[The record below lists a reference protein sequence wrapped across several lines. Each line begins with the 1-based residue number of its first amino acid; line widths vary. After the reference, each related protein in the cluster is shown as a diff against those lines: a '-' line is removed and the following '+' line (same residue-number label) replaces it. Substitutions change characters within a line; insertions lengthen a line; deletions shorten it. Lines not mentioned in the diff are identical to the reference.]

1 VRRRMRAI
9 STVTSIRGL
18 TSPRMEAMPAVMV
31 DLSTTPGI
39 MKVPQAE
46 LTTLMAIVIQVV
58 ILEVTVGVTQ
68 AVIVTVEV
76 EEADVEIWK

>member
-1 VRRRMRAI
+1 MQRRMRAI
-9 STVTSIRGL
+9 STTV
-18 TSPRMEAMPAVMV
+18 
-31 DLSTTPGI
+31 GI

-68 AVIVTVEV
+68 VVVVTVEV

>member
-9 STVTSIRGL
+9 STVTSIKGL
-18 TSPRMEAMPAVMV
+18 TSPRMEAMPVMV
-31 DLSTTPGI
+31 DLSTTVGI

-68 AVIVTVEV
+68 AVVVTVEV

>member
-1 VRRRMRAI
+1 MQRRMRAI
-9 STVTSIRGL
+9 STTV
-18 TSPRMEAMPAVMV
+18 
-31 DLSTTPGI
+31 GI

-68 AVIVTVEV
+68 VVVVTVEV
-76 EEADVEIWK
+76 KEADVEIWK

>member
-1 VRRRMRAI
+1 MQRRMRAI
-9 STVTSIRGL
+9 LTTV
-18 TSPRMEAMPAVMV
+18 
-31 DLSTTPGI
+31 GI

-68 AVIVTVEV
+68 VVVVIVEV

>member
-1 VRRRMRAI
+1 MQRRMRAI
-9 STVTSIRGL
+9 STTV
-18 TSPRMEAMPAVMV
+18 
-31 DLSTTPGI
+31 GI

-68 AVIVTVEV
+68 VVVVTVEV
-76 EEADVEIWK
+76 MLRYGNNAVVFLALESL

>member
-1 VRRRMRAI
+1 MQRRMRAI
-9 STVTSIRGL
+9 STTV
-18 TSPRMEAMPAVMV
+18 
-31 DLSTTPGI
+31 GI

-68 AVIVTVEV
+68 VVVVTVEV
-76 EEADVEIWK
+76 MLRYGNNAVVFLALEPL

>member
-1 VRRRMRAI
+1 MQRRMRAI
-9 STVTSIRGL
+9 STTV
-18 TSPRMEAMPAVMV
+18 
-31 DLSTTPGI
+31 GI

-68 AVIVTVEV
+68 VVVVIVEV

>member
-1 VRRRMRAI
+1 
-9 STVTSIRGL
+9 
-18 TSPRMEAMPAVMV
+18 
-31 DLSTTPGI
+31 

-68 AVIVTVEV
+68 AVVVTVEV
-76 EEADVEIWK
+76 EEAAVIVEEAGVEIWK

>member
-1 VRRRMRAI
+1 M
-9 STVTSIRGL
+9 SIRGL
-18 TSPRMEAMPAVMV
+18 TSPRMEAMPAVTV
-31 DLSTTPGI
+31 DLSTTVGI

-68 AVIVTVEV
+68 AVVVTVEV
-76 EEADVEIWK
+76 EEAAVIVEEAGVEIWK